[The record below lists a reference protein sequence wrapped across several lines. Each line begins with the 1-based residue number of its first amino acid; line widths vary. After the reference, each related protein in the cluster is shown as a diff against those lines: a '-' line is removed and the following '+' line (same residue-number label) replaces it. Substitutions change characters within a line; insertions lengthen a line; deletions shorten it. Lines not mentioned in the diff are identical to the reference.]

1 MSDLALVLATAA
13 ATAPAA
19 TALVDGPVRLDYA
32 RLNRL
37 ARRAASGLAG
47 LGMRPGDRLVT
58 LLPNR
63 WEAAVLH
70 WACQI
75 GGFAAVPLDPD
86 ESPAALRILLGEVE
100 PAAVAFDAAS
110 SALLHGAAA
119 EGVRWLAVD
128 AATDGPDGAIPFPT
142 LLDAGE
148 GKPAGGLGAAVS
160 ALVYTAGTT
169 DAGKGVLRS
178 QAAEWRAT
186 RAHVAESGYAPGE
199 RTLGAVPL
207 CHPIGIRA
215 LLAMALVAGTYVCL
229 RRFDPAEAVT
239 LIEREGVTALY
250 LPPALLDAV
259 LAEADAARAALPA
272 LRRIGVVGAPAPER
286 LLAEIGRRA
295 GGAALAN
302 HYGTVEVS
310 VAALRRDPAG
320 KPGSVG
326 RPLRDQRIRIVAT
339 GAADADGDLPA
350 GEEGEVLIRLG
361 GTAFAGYWR
370 RPEAQAA
377 ALLGGWFRS
386 GDTGYRDEEGELFV
400 TGRVRDLI
408 ETADGSMVPPSAVET
423 VLRRHAAVRD
433 AVVAGAPGCRGER
446 RLIAFL
452 RLDRPIEIATLDRVC
467 REAGV
472 ARPGEYVIVNDIP
485 RSRFGTLRRRDLL
498 ERSYRT
504 DLTALNER
512 SGNGPYSGTT
522 PRRHPRDGGD
532 PGPGRRVPAK
542 AGFPPSRE

>member
-75 GGFAAVPLDPD
+75 GGFAAVPLDPA
-86 ESPAALRILLGEVE
+86 ENPATLRALLAEVE
-100 PAAVAFDAAS
+100 PAAVAFDSAAAAA
-110 SALLHGAAA
+110 ALPDGAAA
-119 EGVRWLAVD
+119 DGVRWLAVD
-128 AATDGPDGAIPFPT
+128 PAADGPGGALSFAT
-142 LLDAGE
+142 LLEAGE
-148 GKPAGGLGAAVS
+148 GSLAGGLGAAVS

-186 RAHVAESGYAPGE
+186 RAHVAESGYVPGE

-207 CHPIGIRA
+207 SHPIGIRS

-229 RRFDPAEAVT
+229 RRFDPAEALDLV
-239 LIEREGVTALY
+239 EREGVTALY
-250 LPPALLDAV
+250 LPPALLDA
-259 LAEADAARAALPA
+259 LLEQADAARRDLST

-286 LLAEIGRRA
+286 LLDGIGRRF
-295 GGAALAN
+295 GADAVAN

-339 GAADADGDLPA
+339 GAADEDGDLPA

-386 GDTGYRDEEGELFV
+386 GDTGYRDEDGELFV

-423 VLRRHAAVRD
+423 VLRRHGAVRD
-433 AVVAGAPGCRGER
+433 AVVAGVPGCRGER

-452 RLDRPIEIATLDRVC
+452 RLDRPIEIAALDRVC

-504 DLTALNER
+504 DLTALND
-512 SGNGPYSGTT
+512 T
-522 PRRHPRDGGD
+522 
-532 PGPGRRVPAK
+532 
-542 AGFPPSRE
+542 

>member
-13 ATAPAA
+13 AKAPTA
-19 TALVDGPVRLDYA
+19 TAVVDGTLRLDYA

-37 ARRAASGLAG
+37 ARRTAAGLARLG
-47 LGMRPGDRLVT
+47 LRSGDRLVT
-58 LLPNR
+58 LLPIR
-63 WEAAVLH
+63 WEAVVLH

-75 GGFAAVPLDPD
+75 GGFAIVPLDTD
-86 ESPAALRILLGEVE
+86 ESPATLRTLLAEVE
-100 PAAVAFDAAS
+100 PAAVAVDAAS
-110 SALLHGAAA
+110 AALLDASAIGGAY
-119 EGVRWLAVD
+119 RLAID
-128 AATDGPDGAIPFPT
+128 ATGGGADGATPFPT
-142 LLDAGE
+142 LLEAGE
-148 GKPAGGLGAAVS
+148 IGQAGGLGAAVS

-178 QAAEWRAT
+178 QAAEWQAT
-186 RAHVAESGYAPGE
+186 RAHVAESGYAAGE

-229 RRFDPAEAVT
+229 RRFDPAEAVH

-250 LPPALLDAV
+250 LPPPLLDAV
-259 LAEADAARAALPA
+259 LAEADAADAALA
-272 LRRIGVVGAPAPER
+272 GLRRIGVVGAPAPER

-310 VAALRRDPAG
+310 VAALRRDPAA

-326 RPLRDQRIRIVAT
+326 RPLRDQRIRIVSTGAT
-339 GAADADGDLPA
+339 GATGAEEDLPA
-350 GEEGEVLIRLG
+350 GAEGELLIRLG
-361 GTAFAGYWR
+361 GSAFAGYWR
-370 RPEAQAA
+370 RPEAEAA
-377 ALLGGWFRS
+377 ALMGDWFRS
-386 GDTGYRDEEGELFV
+386 GDTGYRDEDGELFV

-408 ETADGSMVPPSAVET
+408 EATDGTLVPPAAVEA
-423 VLRRHAAVRD
+423 VLRRHGAVRD
-433 AVVAGAPGCRGER
+433 AVVAAVPGCRGER

-452 RLDRPIEIATLDRVC
+452 RLDHTIELATLDRVC

-472 ARPGEYVIVNDIP
+472 PRPGEYVIVNDIP

-504 DLTALNER
+504 DLTALSDR
-512 SGNGPYSGTT
+512 
-522 PRRHPRDGGD
+522 
-532 PGPGRRVPAK
+532 
-542 AGFPPSRE
+542 

>member
-13 ATAPAA
+13 ATAPSA
-19 TALVDGPVRLDYA
+19 TAVVDGPVRLDYA
-32 RLNRL
+32 RLHRL

-47 LGMRPGDRLVT
+47 LGMMPGDRLVT

-70 WACQI
+70 WACQV
-75 GGFAAVPLDPD
+75 GGFAAVPLDPA
-86 ESPAALRILLGEVE
+86 ESPAVLRLLLGEVE
-100 PAAVAFDAAS
+100 PAAVVFDAAS
-110 SALLHGAAA
+110 AAA
-119 EGVRWLAVD
+119 LDGMAPADGTLWLAVD
-128 AATDGPDGAIPFPT
+128 GADDGPDGAVPFPS
-142 LLDAGE
+142 LLEAAE
-148 GKPAGGLGAAVS
+148 GTPGTGLAAAVS
-160 ALVYTAGTT
+160 ALVYTAGIT

-178 QAAEWRAT
+178 HAAEWRAT

-207 CHPIGIRA
+207 SHPIGIRS

-229 RRFDPAEAVT
+229 RRFDPAEALA

-250 LPPALLDAV
+250 LPPALLGI
-259 LAEADAARAALPA
+259 LFTQAEAAGADLSG
-272 LRRIGVVGAPAPER
+272 LRRIGVVGAPAPEP
-286 LLAEIGRRA
+286 LLDGIGRRV
-295 GGAALAN
+295 GPGALAN

-326 RPLRDQRIRIVAT
+326 RPVRDQEIRIVAT
-339 GAADADGDLPA
+339 GADDAADDLPP
-350 GEEGEVLIRLG
+350 GEEGEVLIRMG

-370 RPEAQAA
+370 RPEAEAA

-386 GDTGYRDEEGELFV
+386 GDTGYRDDEGELFV

-408 ETADGSMVPPSAVET
+408 ETADGALVPPAAVET
-423 VLRRHAAVRD
+423 VLRRHSAVRD
-433 AVVAGAPGCRGER
+433 AAVAGVAGCRGER
-446 RLIAFL
+446 RIIAFL
-452 RLDRPIEIATLDRVC
+452 RLDRPIEIATLDHVC

-472 ARPGEYVIVNDIP
+472 ARPGEYVIVNEIP

-504 DLTALNER
+504 DLTALNDTHDAKGGHSAPPTR
-512 SGNGPYSGTT
+512 RG
-522 PRRHPRDGGD
+522 RHP
-532 PGPGRRVPAK
+532 
-542 AGFPPSRE
+542 